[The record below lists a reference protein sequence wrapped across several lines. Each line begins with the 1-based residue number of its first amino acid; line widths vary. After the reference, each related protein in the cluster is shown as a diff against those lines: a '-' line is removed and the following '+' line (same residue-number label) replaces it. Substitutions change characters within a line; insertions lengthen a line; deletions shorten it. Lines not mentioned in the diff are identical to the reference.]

1 MSADRRKWVPITI
14 LILTAHNLV
23 QNSVLNERGYVS
35 GNLVVSGLLVGVGRA
50 AGLGWDEMGFAA
62 GDTRKSLRIGA
73 GAAVAS
79 AAIMVVALGRP
90 RTQRLLQDERAS
102 IGSPRDIARRALL
115 RFPLGT
121 AMFEE
126 VAFRGVLPALL
137 RRSHRPGSAE
147 MGSAIAFGLWHLIPT
162 HRALEGNPIGRG
174 KSSAQR
180 AMVTVIG
187 ATAAGVAGLALGWTR
202 RATGNLL
209 APWLVHT
216 SLNTLSYLA
225 AVTANRRRR

>member
-137 RRSHRPGSAE
+137 RSHRPGSAE
-147 MGSAIAFGLWHLIPT
+147 MGS
-162 HRALEGNPIGRG
+162 ALEGNPIGRG

-180 AMVTVIG
+180 GMVTVIG

-202 RATGNLL
+202 RATGSLL